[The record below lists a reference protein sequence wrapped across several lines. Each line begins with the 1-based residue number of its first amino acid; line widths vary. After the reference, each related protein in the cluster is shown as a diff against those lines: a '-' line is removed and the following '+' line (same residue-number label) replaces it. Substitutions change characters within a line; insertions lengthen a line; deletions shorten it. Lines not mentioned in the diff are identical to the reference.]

1 MVKFKKFQEFFDIKN
16 KMYLLL
22 GSKSNAKYVKDT
34 FSSRTKPPMQK
45 NKMKTFLNYQY
56 QFISTFDQKLMVNLY
71 NSTLDNLNN
80 LENTLVSFSVFSL
93 ATN

>member
-1 MVKFKKFQEFFDIKN
+1 
-16 KMYLLL
+16 
-22 GSKSNAKYVKDT
+22 
-34 FSSRTKPPMQK
+34 
-45 NKMKTFLNYQY
+45 MKTFLNYQY